1 MSTRHLKIKWQS
13 SLNVQFV
20 LIGLRTNGR
29 INFIVQN
36 TKDWSITMA
45 KYRILHSIMF
55 NLYIVVQFIKVC
67 QWLAAGRWFS
77 PVSSTNKTDHRDI
90 TGILLKVAL
99 NAIHL
104 HNAYMIIYTVLSS
117 IQRETRPIRT
127 KKDEW
132 LDISYPIRFIKP
144 TNIYLY
150 SRSSSISGNYWPPC
164 ITQSN

>member
-20 LIGLRTNGR
+20 LIGLRTKGR
-29 INFIVQN
+29 TNFIVQN

-45 KYRILHSIMF
+45 KYRILHSVMF

-77 PVSSTNKTDHRDI
+77 PVSSTNKTERHDI
-90 TGILLKVAL
+90 AEILLKVAL

-117 IQRETRPIRT
+117 IQRETRPIRS
-127 KKDEW
+127 KKW
-132 LDISYPIRFIKP
+132 VIRYFVP
-144 TNIYLY
+144 D
-150 SRSSSISGNYWPPC
+150 
-164 ITQSN
+164 